1 MSSFIQKE
9 TFKRI
14 VSDVKDI
21 IKNPLHN
28 DNIFYKHNESNIL
41 QGNAMIIGSSDTC
54 YYNGF
59 FFFEFNFPDN
69 YPWKPPKIIYKTND
83 GITRFNPN
91 LYRDGK
97 VCLSILNTWR
107 GDSWSS
113 CQTIRSVLLVLQS
126 ILNSEP
132 LLNEPG
138 INRSHEDFNK
148 YNEIITFKSYEYA
161 LYKQYNQ
168 INGIY
173 EIFRDEMNE
182 YFKNN
187 KINIIQQ
194 VTNNNIAIYNK
205 YNKYVVRMDVSI
217 YSISVTIDYK
227 TLIANLKKCS

>member
-14 VSDVKDI
+14 ISDVKDI

-41 QGNAMIIGSSDTC
+41 QGSAMIIGSSDTC

-97 VCLSILNTWR
+97 VCLSILNTWK

-113 CQTIRSVLLVLQS
+113 CQSIRSVLLVLQS

-173 EIFRDEMNE
+173 EIFRNEMNE

-187 KINIIQQ
+187 KNNIIQQ

-205 YNKYVVRMDVSI
+205 YNKYIIRLDVSI

-227 TLIANLKKCS
+227 TLITNLKKCS